1 MVVCVATV
9 ALKGIEVIEVEVQ
22 VQLQEGL
29 PAFTIVGLPDK
40 AVAESR
46 ERVRGALLS
55 LGMALP
61 PKRISVNLAPADV
74 AKEGSHFDLPIA
86 LGVLG
91 AIGAIPKEELSKW
104 LALGD
109 LGLDSALLAV
119 GGVLPAALNAAGRG
133 LGLICP
139 QENGR
144 EGMWARDL
152 PVAAAANLLS
162 LLGHLQGK
170 QLLPQPPEPVADM
183 AQEAGNSS
191 RRYPDLRD
199 VKGQV
204 MAKRVLE
211 IAAAGGHHLLMV
223 GPPGAG
229 KSMLAS
235 RLPGLLPPLSAAE
248 ALELSMIYSVSGM
261 LKGGRLLTNRPYRDP
276 HHSASLPALVG
287 GGLKAKPGELS
298 LAHSGVLF
306 MDELPEFGRNSLE
319 ALRQPLETGQVSV
332 ARVNAHVTYPAR
344 VQLVAAMNPCRCGHL
359 GDAAQACSRAP
370 KCGEDYTGRLSG
382 PLLDR
387 FDLFIQVPAVP
398 AIELSKPSD
407 SESTATV
414 AARVAAARG
423 RAAQRFAALGATKI
437 ACNAHADGE
446 LLGQAMALEPTAQ
459 DLLSQ
464 AVSKFHLSG
473 RGYHRLVRVAATI
486 ADLAGCDS
494 ITHAHVAEA
503 LQYRRPLMTKA
514 TAAA

>member
-1 MVVCVATV
+1 
-9 ALKGIEVIEVEVQ
+9 
-22 VQLQEGL
+22 
-29 PAFTIVGLPDK
+29 
-40 AVAESR
+40 
-46 ERVRGALLS
+46 
-55 LGMALP
+55 
-61 PKRISVNLAPADV
+61 
-74 AKEGSHFDLPIA
+74 
-86 LGVLG
+86 
-91 AIGAIPKEELSKW
+91 
-104 LALGD
+104 
-109 LGLDSALLAV
+109 
-119 GGVLPAALNAAGRG
+119 
-133 LGLICP
+133 
-139 QENGR
+139 
-144 EGMWARDL
+144 
-152 PVAAAANLLS
+152 
-162 LLGHLQGK
+162 
-170 QLLPQPPEPVADM
+170 
-183 AQEAGNSS
+183 
-191 RRYPDLRD
+191 
-199 VKGQV
+199 
-204 MAKRVLE
+204 
-211 IAAAGGHHLLMV
+211 
-223 GPPGAG
+223 
-229 KSMLAS
+229 
-235 RLPGLLPPLSAAE
+235 
-248 ALELSMIYSVSGM
+248 
-261 LKGGRLLTNRPYRDP
+261 
-276 HHSASLPALVG
+276 
-287 GGLKAKPGELS
+287 
-298 LAHSGVLF
+298 
-306 MDELPEFGRNSLE
+306 
-319 ALRQPLETGQVSV
+319 
-332 ARVNAHVTYPAR
+332 VNAHVTYPAR

-486 ADLAGCDS
+486 ADLAGSDS